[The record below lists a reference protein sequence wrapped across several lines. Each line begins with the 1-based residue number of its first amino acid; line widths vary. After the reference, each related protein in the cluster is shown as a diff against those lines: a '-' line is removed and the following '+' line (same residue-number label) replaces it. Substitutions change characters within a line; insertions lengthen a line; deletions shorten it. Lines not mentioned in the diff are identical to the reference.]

1 LLAFTLDMNPSAPT
15 PRFFPTPTHFRRWL
29 EKQHASAT
37 ELLVG
42 FYKTGSGK
50 PSITWPE
57 SVDEALCV
65 GWIDGVRKRI
75 DDESYVIRFTP
86 RKPSSTWSAVNIKK
100 MDELIRQRRVGPA
113 GIKAFEMRSEKKSGI
128 YSYEQRESA
137 TLSDEFEQL
146 FRANA
151 AAWDHFQARA
161 PWYRRTST
169 HWVMTAKQEATR
181 QRRLAILIEACAT
194 GKPIPQMKY
203 AGKRK

>member
-1 LLAFTLDMNPSAPT
+1 MNPSALIPH
-15 PRFFPTPTHFRRWL
+15 FFPTPAHFRRWL
-29 EKQHASAT
+29 EKHHAFAT
-37 ELLVG
+37 ELFVG
-42 FYKTGSGK
+42 FCKTGSGQ

-65 GWIDGVRKRI
+65 GWIDGVRRRI

-100 MDELIRQRRVGPA
+100 MAELIRQRRVGPA
-113 GIKAFEMRSEKKSGI
+113 GIKAFEMRTEKKSGI

-137 TLSDEFEQL
+137 ELSEEFEQL
-146 FRANA
+146 FQANA
-151 AAWDHFQARA
+151 KAWEHFQAQA

-169 HWVMTAKQEATR
+169 YWVITAKQEATR
-181 QRRLAILIEACAT
+181 QRRLAKLIQACGS
-194 GKPIPQMKY
+194 GKPIPELKY